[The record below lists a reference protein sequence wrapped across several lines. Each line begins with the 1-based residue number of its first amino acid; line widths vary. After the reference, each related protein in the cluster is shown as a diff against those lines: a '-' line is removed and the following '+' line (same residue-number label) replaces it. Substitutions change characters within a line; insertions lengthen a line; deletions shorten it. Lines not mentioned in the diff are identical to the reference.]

1 LLPPLLFS
9 SCCQLSCSTNCDEN
23 QK

>member
-9 SCCQLSCSTNCDEN
+9 SCCQLSCSINCDEN